1 MKKCLILILLLMG
14 TLMLEAETG
23 GDISR
28 LKHLGFALPEE
39 PMTPPPLVAY
49 RGETPVPLT
58 RQNRV
63 TILYF
68 WSTLIPSSLTDLS
81 LLETLKGELNG
92 QDILFAP
99 VNLNENSVPVLR
111 TAESL
116 HLTMDMF
123 CYPERASLTP
133 YILKS
138 VPSAYI
144 LDSRGMLVASIQGN
158 APWNDPDVKRSLE
171 ELTGVSH

>member
-14 TLMLEAETG
+14 ALQLQAESG

-28 LKHLGFALPEE
+28 LKQLGFDLPEE
-39 PMTPPPLVAY
+39 PVTPPPLVAY
-49 RGETPVPLT
+49 RGESPVQLT

-81 LLETLKGELNG
+81 LLDTLNADLNG
-92 QDILFAP
+92 QEILFAP
-99 VNLNENSVPVLR
+99 VNLNESRTLVLQ
-111 TAESL
+111 TAETL
-116 HLTMDMF
+116 QLTMEMF

-158 APWNDPDVKRSLE
+158 APWGDPDVKRSLE
-171 ELTGVSH
+171 ELTGESH